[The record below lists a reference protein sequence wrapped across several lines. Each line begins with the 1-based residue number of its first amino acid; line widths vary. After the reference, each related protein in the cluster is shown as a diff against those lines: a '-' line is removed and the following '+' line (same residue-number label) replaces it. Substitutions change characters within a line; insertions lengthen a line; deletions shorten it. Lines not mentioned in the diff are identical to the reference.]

1 MSSRLRRA
9 SLVPL
14 AAVLLILSPPAAPA
28 GAQTGSGS
36 DPGSGQESSPPSS
49 DEPAEK
55 EAPQPSGPT
64 VKLLDPGATPR
75 APLRFEIPVGEVQT
89 VRTRGKLS
97 NRQTV
102 DGREFREEKIPA
114 LIMTLTVTPKEALDG
129 GKVSYEVA
137 ITKSEVDPTDEDNP
151 LYVKGMEEQQ
161 KRLVGLKVNAVF
173 DARGFVSNSELVVPD
188 GPSSAELAALF
199 GGVRESI
206 DQLSFPLPEE
216 PVGIGAKWEVRT
228 SSRQSGFVVDQ
239 TVLCQLDSAEGTRRT
254 LTLVLNQSAKPQP
267 VRLPTG
273 AEAQLLSF
281 RGRGRGTVT
290 IDLAKLAPVALDMTT
305 EVDNAI
311 QFDQQGTRAKV
322 ESSSRAQTQ
331 ILD

>member
-9 SLVPL
+9 PLVPFAFALAFLVLGSLVHS
-14 AAVLLILSPPAAPA
+14 AA
-28 GAQTGSGS
+28 AQPGSGS
-36 DPGSGQESSPPSS
+36 EKGQTEPSADDPA
-49 DEPAEK
+49 PAEASK
-55 EAPQPSGPT
+55 PTGPT

-75 APLRFEIPVGEVQT
+75 APLRFEIPVGAVQT
-89 VRTRGKLS
+89 VRTRGKIS

-102 DGREFREEKIPA
+102 DGNEFKEEKIPA
-114 LIMTLTVTPKEALDG
+114 WAMTLAVTPKEALDG

-137 ITKSEVDPTDEDNP
+137 ITKSEVDPTGVDNP
-151 LYVKGMEEQQ
+151 LLIKAMEEQQ
-161 KRLVGLKVNAVF
+161 KNLVGLKVKAVF
-173 DARGFVSNSELVVPD
+173 DPRGFVSNSELIVPD
-188 GPSSAELAALF
+188 GPSTEELAALF
-199 GGVRESI
+199 GSVRQSI

-216 PVGIGAKWEVRT
+216 PVGIGAKWEVRM
-228 SSRQSGFVVDQ
+228 SSRESGFVVDQ
-239 TVLCQLDSAEGTRRT
+239 TVLCQLDSADGTRRT

-267 VRLPTG
+267 IRLPTG
-273 AEAQLLSF
+273 AEAQLVSF

-311 QFDQQGTRAKV
+311 QFDHEGTRAKV
-322 ESSSRAQTQ
+322 ESSSQARTQ